1 MNNNLDKVFGRH
13 GIEIVYRASCAIFCS
28 FLLLFL
34 STLAWPATHHMVL
47 GIFLLILIFFTWLFI
62 WGIESTGWIGFY
74 TVVARIGSAFYL
86 ILQLMAF
93 VDLSFTIHDLLIAK
107 MDETNVVF
115 SSIPHL

>member
-1 MNNNLDKVFGRH
+1 MF
-13 GIEIVYRASCAIFCS
+13 
-28 FLLLFL
+28 
-34 STLAWPATHHMVL
+34 L
-47 GIFLLILIFFTWLFI
+47 GIFLLILINFTWLFI